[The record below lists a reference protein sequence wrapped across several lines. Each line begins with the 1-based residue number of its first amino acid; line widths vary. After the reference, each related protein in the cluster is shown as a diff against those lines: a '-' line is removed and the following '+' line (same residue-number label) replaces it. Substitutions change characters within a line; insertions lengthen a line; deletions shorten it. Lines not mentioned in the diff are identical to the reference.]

1 MRLCSF
7 IWGAVYWPISSQD
20 PVGKCLHA
28 AAMVFDVELLTRV
41 MSCPCFGHMH
51 CTHPS
56 PNNFILSSDDGFK
69 ITCVSLNDPR
79 NTCLMILIDVLLECV
94 LAGLLPN

>member
-28 AAMVFDVELLTRV
+28 AAMLFDVELSTRL
-41 MSCPCFGHMH
+41 MS
-51 CTHPS
+51 
-56 PNNFILSSDDGFK
+56 
-69 ITCVSLNDPR
+69 
-79 NTCLMILIDVLLECV
+79 
-94 LAGLLPN
+94 

>member
-7 IWGAVYWPISSQD
+7 IWEVVYWPISSQE

-28 AAMVFDVELLTRV
+28 AAILCDVELLTRL
-41 MSCPCFGHMH
+41 MSYPSFGHMH
-51 CTHPS
+51 GTHPSS

-69 ITCVSLNDPR
+69 ITCFSLNDP
-79 NTCLMILIDVLLECV
+79 
-94 LAGLLPN
+94 

>member
-28 AAMVFDVELLTRV
+28 AAMLFDVELLTRL

-56 PNNFILSSDDGFK
+56 PNNFILFSDDGFK
-69 ITCVSLNDPR
+69 IAFFSLNDTR
-79 NTCLMILIDVLLECV
+79 NTCLMILIDVLLEWV
-94 LAGLLPN
+94 IARLLPS

>member
-20 PVGKCLHA
+20 PVGKCLHV
-28 AAMVFDVELLTRV
+28 AAMLFDVELLTRL
-41 MSCPCFGHMH
+41 MSCPFFGHMH

-56 PNNFILSSDDGFK
+56 HNNFILFSDDGFK
-69 ITCVSLNDPR
+69 IVFFSLNDTR
-79 NTCLMILIDVLLECV
+79 NTCLMILIDVLLEWV
-94 LAGLLPN
+94 IAGLLPS